1 MNNRKKKNKR
11 ISFYDSNLDAIRTI
25 KADGIGHVVSFMNQ
39 PYLEISSGKKLILVK
54 QEQILFQE
62 A

>member
-1 MNNRKKKNKR
+1 MSNKKQ
-11 ISFYDSNLDAIRTI
+11 ISFYDSNLDAVRTI

-39 PYLEISSGKKLILVK
+39 PYLEILSGKKLILIK
-54 QEQILFQE
+54 KEQIMFQE